1 MMMKPKIGM
10 CFSGGGYRAAT
21 FDLGVLSFLNS
32 VQLEDDTPLLD
43 CVVALSSVSGGTIPA
58 MKYMLARAQKL
69 SVDGMIKELFRVLCE
84 EDLVDKALKRLKEE
98 KANPNI
104 SSIKIM
110 AEIYDSYLFDNK
122 DRTLDLGVII
132 DNFTHIPVKDYTA
145 LATDFQS
152 SLPFRFRLTEGALT
166 RTNRETH
173 PYFGNNDHR
182 ISLEDARYITPGEAM
197 ACSSCFPSGF
207 EPMMFPDDFR
217 ISQLPEA
224 AKYRTEVEKDKGKD
238 KDKDS
243 IELRGFGI
251 MDGGIADNQGIESIL
266 MAEKFMADHSGN
278 KGAAGGGSTED
289 GSDAATDC
297 SDSPMLDL
305 IIVSDVASPYMDG
318 YSPNKKLLPDWLGRL
333 TIGRLRNYCWI
344 IGGVSLAFLAL
355 AWTKG
360 NSFWTGFTALLFVI
374 SLLLNAGGW
383 WLKKWAFNKIAAT
396 FVGDRARFVNHVKFS
411 TLWPMLMN
419 RARSIVIMSSEV
431 FLKRMRQLN
440 YGRIYDDERW
450 KNRSITNLIYELR
463 ENQNWASMTRNGTMP
478 DYLAPSKKIQEN
490 SAKAANMGSTLWF
503 TQEDKEARV
512 PQALMA
518 AGQYTIC
525 FNLLNYIYRIKKD
538 KTNLSRAHQTIIA
551 LESKLMAAWEKFQ
564 DDPLW
569 MVNKIG

>member
-1 MMMKPKIGM
+1 MVKPKIGLS
-10 CFSGGGYRAAT
+10 FSGGGYRAAA

-32 VQLEDDTPLLD
+32 VKLDDGTPLLD

-58 MKYMLARAQKL
+58 MKYMLARAQGQP
-69 SVDGMIKELFRVLCE
+69 VDDMVKELFRVLCE

-98 KANPNI
+98 KANPNV

-122 DRTLDLGVII
+122 DSTLDLGVIM
-132 DNFTHIPVKDYTA
+132 DNFSRIPVKDYTA

-182 ISLEDARYITPGEAM
+182 ISLEEARYITPGEAM

-207 EPMMFPDDFR
+207 EPMMFPDDFK

-224 AKYRTEVEKDKGKD
+224 AKYRTEVEKDKGKE
-238 KDKDS
+238 KDQPK
-243 IELRGFGI
+243 LRGFGI

-266 MAEKFMADHSGN
+266 MAEKFMADHRGSN
-278 KGAAGGGSTED
+278 GAAGSTDEE
-289 GSDAATDC
+289 SSLA
-297 SDSPMLDL
+297 SPMLDL

-344 IGGVSLAFLAL
+344 SGIVTLAFLIL
-355 AWTKG
+355 AWTMG
-360 NSFWTGFTALLFVI
+360 NSFWTGFTTVLFGL
-374 SLLLNAGGW
+374 SLLLNAGGY
-383 WLKKWAFNKIAAT
+383 WLKKWAFNKITAT
-396 FVGDRARFVNHVKFS
+396 FVGDRARFVNHLKFS

-463 ENQNWASMTRNGTMP
+463 KDQSWVSMAKNGTLQE
-478 DYLAPSKKIQEN
+478 YLVPSKKVQEN
-490 SAKAANMGSTLWF
+490 SDKIANMGTTLWF
-503 TQEDKEARV
+503 TDEDKANGM
-512 PQALMA
+512 PQALLS

-525 FNLLNYIYRIKKD
+525 YNLLVYID
-538 KTNLSRAHQTIIA
+538 KIMKNQDNLTPAHNTIIA
-551 LESKLMAAWEKFQ
+551 LRDDLMIAWKKFQ
-564 DDPLW
+564 DDPQW
-569 MVNKIG
+569 MVSNDIQQGEGLV

>member
-1 MMMKPKIGM
+1 MMKPKIGM

-21 FDLGVLSFLNS
+21 FDLGVMSYLYS
-32 VQLEDDTPLLD
+32 VQLEDGITLLD
-43 CVVALSSVSGGTIPA
+43 CVVALSSVSGGTIPS
-58 MKYMLARAQKL
+58 MKYMLAKAQGH
-69 SVDGMIKELFRVLCE
+69 SVDGMIKDLLRVLCE

-122 DRTLDLGVII
+122 DSTLDLGVIM
-132 DNFTHIPVKDYTA
+132 DNFYRIHVKDYTA

-152 SLPFRFRLTEGALT
+152 SLPFRFRLTEGART
-166 RTNRETH
+166 RTNKETH

-182 ISLEDARYITPGEAM
+182 INLEDARYITPGEAM

-207 EPMMFPDDFR
+207 EPMMFPDDFK

-224 AKYRTEVEKDKGKD
+224 AKYRCEVEKDKGQDPDEPK
-238 KDKDS
+238 
-243 IELRGFGI
+243 LRGFGI
-251 MDGGIADNQGIESIL
+251 MDGGIADNQSIESIL
-266 MAEKFMADHSGN
+266 MAEKFMADHSGR
-278 KGAAGGGSTED
+278 TED
-289 GSDAATDC
+289 E
-297 SDSPMLDL
+297 SPMLDL
-305 IIVSDVASPYMDG
+305 IIVSDVANPYMDG

-344 IGGVSLAFLAL
+344 AGGVTLACLILAL
-355 AWTKG
+355 ALG
-360 NSFWTGFTALLFVI
+360 SSFWTGFTTVFFVL

-383 WLKKWAFNKIAAT
+383 WLKKWAFKKIAAT

-450 KNRSITNLIYELR
+450 INRSITNLIYELR
-463 ENQNWASMTRNGTMP
+463 ADQSWASMTKNGTMP
-478 DYLAPSKKIQEN
+478 AYLAPSIEIQKN
-490 SAKAANMGSTLWF
+490 SAKAASMGSTLWF
-503 TQEDKEARV
+503 TQEDKDAGM

-525 FNLLNYIYRIKKD
+525 FNLLNYIYKIKKNR
-538 KTNLSRAHQTIIA
+538 TNLSSAHQTIIA
-551 LESKLMAAWEKFQ
+551 LESKLREDWDEFQ
-564 DDPLW
+564 VDPLC
-569 MVNKIG
+569 MVNKIEKK

>member
-1 MMMKPKIGM
+1 MMKPKIGM

-21 FDLGVLSFLNS
+21 FDLGVLSYLNS
-32 VQLEDDTPLLD
+32 VKLEDGTPLLD
-43 CVVALSSVSGGTIPA
+43 CVVALSSVSGGTIPS
-58 MKYMLARAQKL
+58 MKYMLARAQGH
-69 SVDGMIKELFRVLCE
+69 SVDVMIKDLFRVLCE
-84 EDLVDKALKRLKEE
+84 EDLVDKALNRLKEE

-122 DRTLDLGVII
+122 DSTLDLGVIM
-132 DNFTHIPVKDYTA
+132 DNFYRIHVKDYTA

-152 SLPFRFRLTEGALT
+152 SLPFRFRLTEGART
-166 RTNRETH
+166 RTNHETH

-182 ISLEDARYITPGEAM
+182 INLEDARYITPGEAM

-207 EPMMFPDDFR
+207 EPMMFPDDFK

-224 AKYRTEVEKDKGKD
+224 AKYRCEVEKVKGQDPDEPK
-238 KDKDS
+238 
-243 IELRGFGI
+243 LRGFGI

-278 KGAAGGGSTED
+278 NGAGSNKDE
-289 GSDAATDC
+289 SC
-297 SDSPMLDL
+297 PDSPMLDL
-305 IIVSDVASPYMDG
+305 IIVSDVAHPYMDG

-344 IGGVSLAFLAL
+344 AGGVTLACLILAL
-355 AWTKG
+355 ALG
-360 NSFWTGFTALLFVI
+360 SSFWTGFTAVFFVL

-383 WLKKWAFNKIAAT
+383 WLKKWAFKKIAAT

-463 ENQNWASMTRNGTMP
+463 ADESWASMTKNGTMP
-478 DYLAPSKKIQEN
+478 NYLAPSIEIQEN

-503 TQEDKEARV
+503 TQEDKDAGL

-525 FNLLNYIYRIKKD
+525 FNLLNYIYKIKKNRA
-538 KTNLSRAHQTIIA
+538 NLSSAHQTIIA
-551 LESKLMAAWEKFQ
+551 LESKLNEAWAKFQ

-569 MVNKIG
+569 MVKKMEEK

>member
-1 MMMKPKIGM
+1 MVKPKIGLS
-10 CFSGGGYRAAT
+10 FSGGGYRAAA

-32 VQLEDDTPLLD
+32 VKLDDGTPLLD

-58 MKYMLARAQKL
+58 MKYMLARAQGQP
-69 SVDGMIKELFRVLCE
+69 VDDMVKELFRVLCE

-98 KANPNI
+98 KANPNV

-122 DRTLDLGVII
+122 DSTLDLGVIM
-132 DNFTHIPVKDYTA
+132 DNFSRIPVKDYTA

-182 ISLEDARYITPGEAM
+182 ISLEEARYITPGEAM

-207 EPMMFPDDFR
+207 EPMMFPDDFK

-224 AKYRTEVEKDKGKD
+224 AKYRTEVEKDKGKE
-238 KDKDS
+238 KDQPKM
-243 IELRGFGI
+243 RGFGI

-266 MAEKFMADHSGN
+266 MAEKFMADHRGSN
-278 KGAAGGGSTED
+278 GAAGR
-289 GSDAATDC
+289 TDEE
-297 SDSPMLDL
+297 SSLASPMLDL

-344 IGGVSLAFLAL
+344 AGGVTLAFLIL
-355 AWTKG
+355 AWTMG
-360 NSFWTGFTALLFVI
+360 NSFWTGFTTVLFVL
-374 SLLLNAGGW
+374 SLLLNAGGY
-383 WLKKWAFNKIAAT
+383 WLKKWAFNKITAT
-396 FVGDRARFVNHVKFS
+396 FVGDRARFVNHLKFS

-463 ENQNWASMTRNGTMP
+463 KDQSWVSMAKNGTLQE
-478 DYLAPSKKIQEN
+478 YLVPSKKVQEN
-490 SAKAANMGSTLWF
+490 SDKIANMGTTLWF
-503 TQEDKEARV
+503 TDEDKANGM
-512 PQALMA
+512 PQALLS

-525 FNLLNYIYRIKKD
+525 YNLLVYID
-538 KTNLSRAHQTIIA
+538 KIMKNQDNLTPAHNTIIA
-551 LESKLMAAWEKFQ
+551 LRNDLMIAWKKFQ
-564 DDPLW
+564 DDPQW
-569 MVNKIG
+569 MVPNDIQQGEGLV